1 MVKPSSC
8 AFSQHSSY
16 SIIVQTPL
24 PSLSLLDYLITEEAS
39 THRLPQRMQKSHG
52 FLFFV
57 CIMCITGVC
66 SCEYRTI
73 EAMMHSWR
81 SEDNLRCW
89 SLPST
94 LRRGSLV
101 HCVHQSSWPT
111 DFQGS
116 HQALALQV
124 CTACLALCGLRGSEL
139 RSHICKISALSR
151 KSPPPDSAWLFI

>member
-1 MVKPSSC
+1 MGCCCPLVVKPSSC

-94 LRRGSLV
+94 LRRGLLFTVYTSPAGHRLPGVPPSPGTTGV
-101 HCVHQSSWPT
+101 HCMSSFMWA
-111 DFQGS
+111 QG
-116 HQALALQV
+116 
-124 CTACLALCGLRGSEL
+124 
-139 RSHICKISALSR
+139 I
-151 KSPPPDSAWLFI
+151 